1 MSHPIPDRRLPAAC
15 GLLLVLALPT
25 AQASL
30 GIFEHGNGIKSCG
43 LGGIT
48 YAVGEETVVLSA
60 NPAHAAS
67 LGSRY
72 DIGVNVFLPMSTS
85 RIRDN
90 AIAPNDQTDN
100 DGRRWYPI
108 PQGGFTRVINDRW
121 TWGMTAYAAGL
132 GPDYARNPYRRFGAD
147 RRGSLFLTSV
157 GAATALAWQVDA
169 QHALGASLNLG
180 YQTLDIKGLSFFG
193 PLSSTPDKVSNQGKD
208 GSPTAGFSLGWTW
221 RITPELAWGAG
232 YRSKTWTKKHRE
244 YRGLLP
250 DGGQLELPAI
260 WGAGLAWTPIP
271 DWTFAFDFQR
281 YQYSSEGAFGN
292 SIGRLQPPDHLLGDK
307 DGAAFGFKNQNA
319 YKFGIAW
326 RATPRLVL
334 RVGYIDAT
342 QINQSSETLFDA
354 FGPVT
359 ATTHYTA
366 GATWTVRDWEIS
378 GYAYHSPEKTV
389 HGEGS
394 IPAAFG
400 GGEADAIYEG
410 VGAGISI
417 GRRFGARRASTA
429 ARTDAAPP

>member
-1 MSHPIPDRRLPAAC
+1 MPHPIPDRHAAAYGLLLFFLALPAAH
-15 GLLLVLALPT
+15 
-25 AQASL
+25 ASL

-43 LGGIT
+43 LGGIV
-48 YAVGEETVVLSA
+48 YGVGEEAVVLSA
-60 NPAHAAS
+60 NPAHAAA

-72 DIGVNVFLPMSTS
+72 DVGVNVFLPMSTS

-90 AIAPNDQTDN
+90 AIGPNDQTDN

-108 PQGGFTRVINDRW
+108 PQGGFTRVLNDRW
-121 TWGMTAYAAGL
+121 TFGMAGYVAGL
-132 GPDYARNPYRRFGAD
+132 GPDYARNPYRRFGASP
-147 RRGSLFLTSV
+147 RGSLFLTSMGV
-157 GAATALAWQVDA
+157 ANALAWQVDP
-169 QHALGASLNLG
+169 QHAIGASLNLG
-180 YQTLDIKGLSFFG
+180 YQSLNVKGLSFFG
-193 PLSSTPDKVSNQGKD
+193 PLSGTPNRVSNQGED
-208 GSPTAGFSLGWTW
+208 GAATAGFSLGWKW
-221 RITPELAWGAG
+221 QITPELAWGAG
-232 YRSKTWTKKHRE
+232 YRSKTWTEKHRE
-244 YRGLLP
+244 YRGLIP
-250 DGGQLELPAI
+250 DGGRLELPAI

-292 SIGRLQPPDHLLGDK
+292 PIARLQPPDHLLGDK
-307 DGAAFGFKNQNA
+307 DGAGFGFKNQNA

-326 RATPRLVL
+326 KATPHVVL

-342 QINQSSETLFDA
+342 QINQPSETLFDA

-366 GATWTVRDWEIS
+366 GGSWTVRDWEIS
-378 GYAYHSPEKTV
+378 GYAYHSPEKSV

-410 VGAGISI
+410 VGAGFSI
-417 GRRFGARRASTA
+417 GRRFGGRAATTSVD
-429 ARTDAAPP
+429 R